1 MASYFQRPGPKGW
14 NDGRRAAVSHA
25 EILLL
30 IGRDLRAVYAPLV
43 EEQVPEH
50 LAPYVEKLVQREE
63 KRTH

>member
-1 MASYFQRPGPKGW
+1 MASYFRRSGPTGW
-14 NDGRRAAVSHA
+14 NEGRRAVVSHA
-25 EILLL
+25 DILFL

-43 EEQVPEH
+43 EERVPEH